1 MTNDIKQRYRDKGY
15 RDKREYRDKD
25 IEIIRIT
32 RRYPIS
38 YNLCRTSVHIH
49 SYNSSVLMKL
59 SKLNPTKAN
68 RPRGIPG
75 CLLKEDANLFSGP
88 IKQYWTLPTEA
99 IFRSL
104 GSLQISLLYQNR
116 NLCKKKKKRKQTST
130 SYFTDFN
137 FVQCRRRFCR
147 RKHCK
152 TSSSENEL
160 KATGLERFRNPQQLA
175 LMVALWG
182 KWLHEEN
189 TKEKLIFYI
198 KEVNA
203 MLLWIRIILN
213 PRSLMG
219 SSVSWRLGS
228 TSIPRTHSDST
239 VKSKHTDSHNRIIL
253 RPLFLIVQM
262 LF

>member
-104 GSLQISLLYQNR
+104 GSLQISFLYQNR
-116 NLCKKKKKRKQTST
+116 NLCKKKKNGNKHLRPISLTSILSNVAEDFVVESIVKPAVVRMSWKQPVWNDFEILNNSRLWWLYEENDSMRKTQRKNW
-130 SYFTDFN
+130 YFT
-137 FVQCRRRFCR
+137 
-147 RKHCK
+147 
-152 TSSSENEL
+152 
-160 KATGLERFRNPQQLA
+160 
-175 LMVALWG
+175 
-182 KWLHEEN
+182 
-189 TKEKLIFYI
+189 
-198 KEVNA
+198 
-203 MLLWIRIILN
+203 
-213 PRSLMG
+213 
-219 SSVSWRLGS
+219 
-228 TSIPRTHSDST
+228 
-239 VKSKHTDSHNRIIL
+239 
-253 RPLFLIVQM
+253 
-262 LF
+262 